1 VRACPVVV
9 AVTRPDN
16 VVVVGAVGVG
26 VGVGAVAVPVAVVVA
41 GGAVVDVG
49 AVGCFSLEQLDT
61 AKNATHTV
69 RARIAS
75 RMVQSLRLKKANS
88 TIGYASD
95 LKR

>member
-1 VRACPVVV
+1 MGV
-9 AVTRPDN
+9 A
-16 VVVVGAVGVG
+16 
-26 VGVGAVAVPVAVVVA
+26 VGAVAVPVAVVVA

-69 RARIAS
+69 KARIAS
-75 RMVQSLRLKKANS
+75 RMGQSLRLMKANS